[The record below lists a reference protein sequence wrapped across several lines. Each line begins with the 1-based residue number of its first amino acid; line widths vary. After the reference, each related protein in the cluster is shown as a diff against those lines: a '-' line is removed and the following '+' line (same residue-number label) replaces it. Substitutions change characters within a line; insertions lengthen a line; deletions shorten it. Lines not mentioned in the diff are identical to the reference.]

1 MSDEKEIQQNTEV
14 AASEAAPAEAK
25 TQDQIAAE
33 AIAAFSKK
41 VGANNAGRSGGP
53 GGARG
58 GRGPGSRGPGG
69 RQGGRGDRKQFAQK
83 KDEFNEQT
91 LDMRRVARV
100 MAGGK
105 RFSFRATLVVG
116 DGRGR
121 VGVGMGKGIDVQQ
134 ALIKAKR
141 DARKNAIAIPLS
153 KRTIPHEVEAKFSAA
168 RIRLKPAKEGNGLI
182 AGGAVRAVL
191 TLAGVKDITAKV
203 LGRTP
208 NKLTNA
214 LATIEALKLLKARK
228 TKAVHAEKTEAV
240 KEA

>member
-1 MSDEKEIQQNTEV
+1 MSDEQQVQQNTEETAPV
-14 AASEAAPAEAK
+14 VETTAPVQTQEEIATAAL
-25 TQDQIAAE
+25 
-33 AIAAFSKK
+33 AAFNEKL
-41 VGANNAGRSGGP
+41 GARGQSAGP
-53 GGARG
+53 GGMRGRGGRGPARG
-58 GRGPGSRGPGG
+58 GRG
-69 RQGGRGDRKQFAQK
+69 GDRRGAPLKK

-91 LDMRRVARV
+91 LDMRRVSRV

-105 RFSFRATLVVG
+105 RFSFRATLVIG

-141 DARKNAIAIPLS
+141 DAKKHLVMVPLV
-153 KRTIPHEVEAKFSAA
+153 KKTIPHEVEAKFSAA
-168 RIRLKPAKEGNGLI
+168 RILLKPAKEGNGLI

-214 LATIEALKLLKARK
+214 MATIEALKQLKARK
-228 TKAVHAEKTEAV
+228 AKKAPEKAEKNVEVT